1 MNDDL
6 WHNTGKGEWQY
17 VDIDDP
23 PRWMRDTAQIVVH
36 GKGEWN
42 LFINRQHIGT
52 FSSWEEARDATPM
65 MIKLHGYE
73 SQS

>member
-6 WHNTGKGEWQY
+6 WHSAGKGKWQY
-17 VDIDDP
+17 VDINSQ
-23 PRWMRDTAQIVVH
+23 RWMRDTAQITTTGPGTWH
-36 GKGEWN
+36 
-42 LFINRQHIGT
+42 LFINRTYVAT
-52 FSSWEEARDATPM
+52 FNTWEEARDATPM

>member
-1 MNDDL
+1 MNDGD
-6 WHNTGKGEWQY
+6 WQNVGKGMWAY
-17 VDIDDP
+17 VDTDIS
-23 PRWMRDTAQIVVH
+23 RWLSNRADIVVH
-36 GKGEWN
+36 GKGEWS